1 VIFGGAL
8 LGFLGGMY
16 FWWPKVFGYMLSEKL
31 GKWHFWTILV
41 GFNLTFG
48 PMHILG
54 LQGMPRRMHT
64 YVEGYGFEFW
74 NMVST
79 VGALIITVSML
90 IFAGNILVSWRRHR
104 VNPVN
109 AGPDPWDARSLEWMV
124 QSPVP
129 AHNFDEVPAV
139 SHLDEFWH
147 RKYQEN
153 DDGKVV
159 RVATG
164 AEVAQ
169 PGDGTGVH
177 LPSPSYWP
185 LVMAI
190 GLPVIAYGLIFNLG
204 LAAVGGL
211 IVVIA
216 GFGWGYEPA
225 DDPEAH
231 HGPHDHDGHD
241 DGHDGATAEIE
252 PAEESE
258 GDGDGEAAEAEPAGV
273 GASPAPGSDEKASS
287 ND

>member
-1 VIFGGAL
+1 
-8 LGFLGGMY
+8 M
-16 FWWPKVFGYMLSEKL
+16 
-31 GKWHFWTILV
+31 
-41 GFNLTFG
+41 
-48 PMHILG
+48 
-54 LQGMPRRMHT
+54 
-64 YVEGYGFEFW
+64 
-74 NMVST
+74 
-79 VGALIITVSML
+79 
-90 IFAGNILVSWRRHR
+90 
-104 VNPVN
+104 NP
-109 AGPDPWDARSLEWMV
+109 GPDPWDARSLEWMV

-153 DDGKVV
+153 DQGKVV

-185 LVMAI
+185 LVLAI
-190 GLPVIAYGLIFNLG
+190 GLPVIGYGLIFNLG

-216 GFGWGYEPA
+216 AFGWGYEPA

-241 DGHDGATAEIE
+241 DGHDGA
-252 PAEESE
+252 
-258 GDGDGEAAEAEPAGV
+258 AAELEPGRARRRRRRWRRRSSRGRARGRERVNGV
-273 GASPAPGSDEKASS
+273 RLRREGVLR
-287 ND
+287 

>member
-1 VIFGGAL
+1 
-8 LGFLGGMY
+8 
-16 FWWPKVFGYMLSEKL
+16 
-31 GKWHFWTILV
+31 
-41 GFNLTFG
+41 
-48 PMHILG
+48 
-54 LQGMPRRMHT
+54 
-64 YVEGYGFEFW
+64 
-74 NMVST
+74 
-79 VGALIITVSML
+79 
-90 IFAGNILVSWRRHR
+90 VSWRRHR

-153 DDGKVV
+153 DDGKLV

-185 LVMAI
+185 LVLAI

-216 GFGWGYEPA
+216 AFGWGYEPA

-252 PAEESE
+252 PAGESDGD
-258 GDGDGEAAEAEPAGV
+258 GDGDGEAAVAEPAGV
-273 GASPAPGSDEKASS
+273 GGSPAPGSDQKASS
-287 ND
+287 DD